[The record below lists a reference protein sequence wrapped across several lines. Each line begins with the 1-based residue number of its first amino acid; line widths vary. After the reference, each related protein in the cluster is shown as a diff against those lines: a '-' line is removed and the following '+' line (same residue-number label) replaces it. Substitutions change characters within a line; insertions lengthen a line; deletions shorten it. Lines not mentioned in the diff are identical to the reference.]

1 MEFEPKNFGFKRGFW
16 NIKVPR
22 KNWRATRGAGI
33 QENRN
38 SITNRNVSIAFLL
51 KTRQSETQLP
61 QGIFAHVFLE
71 KRKTEKVVSRVEY

>member
-1 MEFEPKNFGFKRGFW
+1 MNQRILDLKEGFGILKFRGKIGEQHEELEF
-16 NIKVPR
+16 R
-22 KNWRATRGAGI
+22 KIGI
-33 QENRN
+33 QSQIEMFH
-38 SITNRNVSIAFLL
+38 IAFLL

>member
-38 SITNRNVSIAFLL
+38 SITNRNVSYSLL
-51 KTRQSETQLP
+51 VENKAVRNLTSSGYLCTCVL
-61 QGIFAHVFLE
+61 
-71 KRKTEKVVSRVEY
+71 RKKKN